1 MLAIVKETIVTV
13 KNAPSEDAIRIDEMF
28 LGMFVNILWD
38 DVNNYC
44 YIETEYNYK
53 GYVNKKSLIIKE
65 NKVNNWIDNANYMV
79 SGEYIDILDNIPYDS
94 KKIISVMRGSRL
106 IIIEKKNKIRS
117 QVSLPDGRQGWI
129 RNEFIKRIEEPS
141 FRKEEDIRNEI
152 VDNALKYLGK
162 QFRWGGKSPHGLD
175 SSGLTSMIYFLSG
188 LKIWR
193 DSDLLD
199 ESLIRIKKSELKY
212 GDLIFGKA
220 HTAIYLGDNKF
231 IDASAIDAKVVIKS
245 INVNDNE
252 YDDIFLDENTIYAC
266 HKLLRS

>member
-1 MLAIVKETIVTV
+1 MLAIVNETIVTV
-13 KNAPSEDAIRIDEMF
+13 KNAPSDDAIRIDEIF
-28 LGMFVNILWD
+28 LGMAVNILWD

-53 GYVNKKSLIIKE
+53 GYINKKSLIIKKD
-65 NKVNNWIDNANYMV
+65 KVNNWIDNANYMV
-79 SGEYIDILDNIPYDS
+79 NGEYVDILDNIPYDS
-94 KKIISVMRGSRL
+94 KKIISAMRGSRL
-106 IIIEKKNKIRS
+106 AMTGKKSKIRS
-117 QVSLPDGRQGWI
+117 QVSLPDSRKGWI
-129 RNEFIKRIEEPS
+129 RNEFLKRIEEPS
-141 FRKEEDIRNEI
+141 FRKIEDIRSEI

-175 SSGLTSMIYFLSG
+175 SSGLTSMVYFLSG

-199 ESLIRIKKSELKY
+199 ESLIRIKKAELKH

-231 IDASAIDAKVVIKS
+231 INASAVDAKVVIKS
-245 INVNDNE
+245 INENDKE
-252 YDDIFLDENTIYAC
+252 YDDIFSDENTIYAC
-266 HKLLRS
+266 HKLLRG